1 MCKYKHSLTK
11 IETSYIVA
19 FLNGTN
25 CRFIQILKIWTPP
38 MLQRTMFSILN
49 CALSWEITS
58 IGNKFC
64 RKKRLRLIKALDN
77 RF

>member
-25 CRFIQILKIWTPP
+25 MPICRLQILKIWT
-38 MLQRTMFSILN
+38 LYFYSCSALGNSLSVARKVNDFRYRRITLLN
-49 CALSWEITS
+49 QD
-58 IGNKFC
+58 
-64 RKKRLRLIKALDN
+64 R
-77 RF
+77 